1 MNFLRSLKSWR
12 VIAAIVAALIIA
24 FLALGV
30 FLRANAPDTGVAEDQ
45 QLVAVRRGDLIDQVS
60 VSGTVSFPER
70 ENMTFGS
77 DGVIEDVLVAEGK
90 RVSAGD
96 VIATLDAETVA
107 RLEREVTEASVGLR
121 DAEKAL
127 EDFLEP
133 ATALAVA
140 QARQQVVDAEDA
152 LEAAE
157 KALEAIIEPDALAIE
172 DMEAK
177 VAAAA
182 KNVRD
187 AEDALEDV
195 TLPDALAIA
204 DMEAKVAA
212 AAKNV
217 RDAEKALEDAREP
230 ASALA
235 VARAEKNVA
244 DAEKA
249 LEDLLEQP
257 TDLQIA
263 QADNKV
269 AKAESAVNAANDALN
284 DYMERNDPDRLA
296 DARRAVSE
304 AETNLA
310 NLNADY
316 VVSLNEWDSRQNDAQ
331 QTLDDA
337 GEAYADTFND
347 WLGVIRPAS
356 EWNPYYAAALDELG
370 VDLAALYDEASGADI
385 LGNRGT
391 IPADDPAT
399 PWNETRVAAWMNFGR
414 VELTPTCEPDDL
426 PSTGVCIE
434 QRFRE
439 TSEAYRNALD
449 AKARSDADEAK
460 TIAAAESAIA
470 AAENALDK
478 AKDALEELEKPDDDA
493 KIAELESAIEIA
505 DELLTDAETER
516 ADLIGE
522 GDQLAAERKQ
532 ADIEIARANLEDAE
546 DKLAELND
554 SPDAETIAHLS
565 AQVELAL
572 ASLEDAER
580 KLYDLNNPVEA
591 EAETVAN
598 LVARA
603 DLALASLEDAEEKRE
618 ELLSGEDH
626 PDYASASQAV
636 EVARLTV
643 EDRREDLA
651 ELLKDPD
658 AIDRDKLQAQ
668 VDAAKTNLSESEERL
683 ADASLEAPWDGFVSR
698 VDVEAGQDVKATDV
712 VAVLVD
718 TSVVEVDGSVD
729 EVDVLKIQLD
739 NVAVVEVDALEGR
752 KLGGAI
758 SFIGAEAN
766 QQNQGGVV
774 SYPVKARLT
783 LPDDVELPAGLSAV
797 ASITIKE
804 ARDALLVPV
813 SAVRGAFDAPTLN
826 VMVDGEVVERRVTL
840 GIADDFWTVVT
851 RGVQEG
857 EMVVAQAPE
866 GGALDV
872 EFDME
877 GGPPEEERGPPPG
890 ERRRGPQNN

>member
-1 MNFLRSLKSWR
+1 MNFIKSLKSRR
-12 VIAAIVAALIIA
+12 VVLAAVAVVIVAIVAAV
-24 FLALGV
+24 V
-30 FLRANAPDTGVAEDQ
+30 FLRMNALETGVAEDQ

-77 DGVIEDVLVAEGK
+77 DGVIEDVLVTEGK

-96 VIATLDAETVA
+96 TLATLDAETVA
-107 RLEREVTEASVGLR
+107 RLEREVTEARVSLR

-133 ATALAVA
+133 ASNLSVA
-140 QARQQVVDAEDA
+140 QAEQKVVDAEAALENAQDA
-152 LEAAE
+152 LD
-157 KALEAIIEPDALAIE
+157 AIVSPDHLAIE
-172 DMEAK
+172 DMNAK

-182 KNVRD
+182 KNARD
-187 AEDALEDV
+187 AEKALSDV
-195 TLPDALAIA
+195 TLPDTLAVA
-204 DMEAKVAA
+204 DMESKVAA

-217 RDAEKALEDAREP
+217 RDAEKALEDALDP
-230 ASALA
+230 SALA
-235 VARAEKNVA
+235 MAQAEKNA
-244 DAEKA
+244 LDAEKA
-249 LEDLLEQP
+249 LEDLLAQP
-257 TDLQIA
+257 TELQIA
-263 QADNKV
+263 QAENKV
-269 AKAESAVNAANDALN
+269 AKAMSAVADAGDALK
-284 DYMERNDPDRLA
+284 DYMERNDPDKLE

-316 VVSLNEWDSRQNDAQ
+316 RATRSEWDSRMDAA
-331 QTLDDA
+331 QTALDDA
-337 GEAYADTFND
+337 GEAYADTFYD

-356 EWNPYYAAALDELG
+356 EWNPDYADALDEIG
-370 VDLAALYDEASGADI
+370 VDLAALYDEANNADV

-391 IPADDPAT
+391 LPADDPAT
-399 PWNETRVAAWMNFGR
+399 AWNETHVAIWTSFGLTD
-414 VELTPTCEPDDL
+414 LTPTCEPDDL
-426 PSTGVCIE
+426 PAAGVCIE
-434 QRFRE
+434 QAFRE
-439 TSEAYRNALD
+439 TSEAYQNALD
-449 AKARSDADEAK
+449 GKARSDADEAK
-460 TIAAAESAIA
+460 SIAAAQSAIDA
-470 AAENALDK
+470 ADNALDK
-478 AKDALEELEKPDDDA
+478 AKDALEELEKPDDAA

-505 DELLTDAETER
+505 DELLAEALTEQ

-522 GDQLAAERKQ
+522 GEPLAAERKQ
-532 ADIEIARANLEDAE
+532 AEIEVARANLEDAE
-546 DKLAELND
+546 KKLADLNA
-554 SPDAETIAHLS
+554 DAETIAHLR
-565 AQVELAL
+565 AQLELAS
-572 ASLEDAER
+572 ATHEDAME
-580 KLYDLNNPVEA
+580 KLYELNNPA
-591 EAETVAN
+591 EANAEMVAN
-598 LVARA
+598 LVAQA
-603 DLALASLEDAEEKRE
+603 DLAGASLEDAEEKLE

-626 PDYASASQAV
+626 PDYESASQAV
-636 EVARLTV
+636 EVARFTV
-643 EDRREDLA
+643 EERQDDLN
-651 ELLKDPD
+651 ELLKAPD

-668 VDAAKTNLSESEERL
+668 VDAAKTQLSESEERL
-683 ADASLEAPWDGFVSR
+683 ADASLKAPWDGFVSR
-698 VDVEAGQDVKATDV
+698 VDVEAGKDVKATDI

-739 NVAVVEVDALEGR
+739 NAAVVEVDALEDR

-774 SYPVKARLT
+774 SYPVKVRLT

-797 ASITIKE
+797 ASITIRE

-813 SAVRGAFDAPTLN
+813 NAVRGAFDAPILN
-826 VMVDGEVVERRVTL
+826 VMADGEVVERRVQL

-872 EFDME
+872 TFDME
-877 GGPPEEERGPPPG
+877 GGPPDENEGPPPG
-890 ERRRGPQNN
+890 ERRRRPQNN